1 MFEEPVD
8 FDGCPQGEQAN
19 KNEEKGKEENQ
30 DLGIKNNPNSQQYQ
44 NYALDAKVPKNTTD
58 RMFYFFQEVDLF
70 HISY

>member
-30 DLGIKNNPNSQQYQ
+30 NLGIKYSPNAQQ
-44 NYALDAKVPKNTTD
+44 
-58 RMFYFFQEVDLF
+58 
-70 HISY
+70 H